1 MCWAAPENA
10 PAPNNTPV
18 LKIGNALPRTRE
30 RVFYCPRPRVLQKN
44 PPAIWQSAENALYLY
59 IKTYIPTLMNAI
71 TISPTELRA
80 NQKKYF
86 DMAETTRIFVKRGR
100 KLIELVVKDA
110 IDDNPSPS
118 GDAWF
123 DDPRNIAELSRR
135 IEAVRQGNARF
146 TPLEELRKSWEDT
159 E

>member
-1 MCWAAPENA
+1 M
-10 PAPNNTPV
+10 
-18 LKIGNALPRTRE
+18 
-30 RVFYCPRPRVLQKN
+30 
-44 PPAIWQSAENALYLY
+44 
-59 IKTYIPTLMNAI
+59 YIPTLMNAI

-80 NQKKYF
+80 NQKKVFRYSRNHPHF
-86 DMAETTRIFVKRGR
+86 R
-100 KLIELVVKDA
+100 KTGLVVKDA

>member
-1 MCWAAPENA
+1 
-10 PAPNNTPV
+10 
-18 LKIGNALPRTRE
+18 
-30 RVFYCPRPRVLQKN
+30 
-44 PPAIWQSAENALYLY
+44 
-59 IKTYIPTLMNAI
+59 MNAI
-71 TISPTELRA
+71 TISSTELRA